1 MATNCPQQVKPR
13 AWRSALCLRTAD
25 SNSKREK
32 SCNICENMLHTRFT
46 AEPPEFVIGSGENS
60 ISNYQK
66 LSFFRVSSRI
76 HNLDKSDRTQMERLQ
91 MSGNKRH
98 VEIEIKGLSRV

>member
-76 HNLDKSDRTQMERLQ
+76 HNLDKSGCKCTASPLDHRRKDFLYF
-91 MSGNKRH
+91 
-98 VEIEIKGLSRV
+98 

>member
-76 HNLDKSDRTQMERLQ
+76 HNLDKSDSISISLQ
-91 MSGNKRH
+91 P
-98 VEIEIKGLSRV
+98 IAAAFSRNSISIPLLP

>member
-1 MATNCPQQVKPR
+1 
-13 AWRSALCLRTAD
+13 
-25 SNSKREK
+25 
-32 SCNICENMLHTRFT
+32 MLHTRFT

-76 HNLDKSDRTQMERLQ
+76 HNLDKSEFFSFLSSEDFPRSIALDRHAGYDGGHEDTRILSPSFINCMRLYCR
-91 MSGNKRH
+91 SA
-98 VEIEIKGLSRV
+98 

>member
-76 HNLDKSDRTQMERLQ
+76 HNLDKSDIGMDVHKEALVIAVLNE
-91 MSGNKRH
+91 G
-98 VEIEIKGLSRV
+98 G